1 MLGERLREHGVEV
14 WLVNTGWSGGGYGT
28 GARIELS
35 YTRAMVQAALNGA
48 LAEAEFVPDHVFGV
62 DVPTAVPGV
71 PADLLRPRDTWSD
84 RDAYD
89 AAATQLAEMFR
100 KNFERFAAQVPEEV
114 RSSGPR

>member
-1 MLGERLREHGVEV
+1 
-14 WLVNTGWSGGGYGT
+14 
-28 GARIELS
+28 
-35 YTRAMVQAALNGA
+35 
-48 LAEAEFVPDHVFGV
+48 
-62 DVPTAVPGV
+62 VPGV